1 MLEDSS
7 PSLAKA
13 MESAP
18 SSAIDSSYK
27 DKLQKIKGGSNEVC
41 KNKKDLKENF
51 PTVSITNSTRE
62 NNQVPTFEKNSE
74 KNGTITLEK
83 ETVEKIPSE
92 SKLENNTLEKQN
104 NQKQCKKKIKRFSR
118 NKFIGKKKLRNKSSN
133 GRKRKSFR
141 MSKNKKKTFCE
152 DEINDNIDIPK
163 DEDRDLNSIYK
174 SFFGE
179 EEGKIEDKK
188 ENIEEKKQEN
198 NVEIIKVKKDDK
210 SSDKLE
216 KKDVDKNE
224 VKVEEKKE
232 EKLEEKKE
240 EKVKE
245 ENEPNEDNY
254 SQNNIFG
261 DYQEPFPNQNGEID
275 NYDEILK
282 EEDLNYNYN
291 HEPNGDALGEEG
303 QNVSIN
309 IPINTIK
316 IPYDSTND

>member
-18 SSAIDSSYK
+18 SSAIDGSYK
-27 DKLQKIKGGSNEVC
+27 AKLQKIKGGSNEVC
-41 KNKKDLKENF
+41 NNKKDLKENF

-74 KNGTITLEK
+74 KNGTVTLEK

-92 SKLENNTLEKQN
+92 SKLEKNTLEKQN
-104 NQKQCKKKIKRFSR
+104 NQKQSKKKIKRFSR

-141 MSKNKKKTFCE
+141 MSKNKKKKVSENENNT
-152 DEINDNIDIPK
+152 N
-163 DEDRDLNSIYK
+163 IYK
-174 SFFGE
+174 YDDREPKNVYENLYGERE
-179 EEGKIEDKK
+179 EEKIEDKK

-198 NVEIIKVKKDDK
+198 NVENIKVKKDDK
-210 SSDKLE
+210 SNDKLE
-216 KKDVDKNE
+216 QKDVDKNE
-224 VKVEEKKE
+224 VKFEEKKE